1 MHFLHRMSETNGQ
14 WVFFIFPIWEP
25 GHNVVLVES
34 VKSKRVTIFR
44 KCKPKDLKCNAK
56 YTFLLFYFGY
66 ILKGKK
72 DKLSGSKD
80 FVREKEKFYAGQ
92 LAMELQVTQQTV
104 SRWEYG
110 AALSSKD
117 SFRRLSQ
124 LCRVSFD
131 YFVDEKKGKVFS
143 VLQEQKRNAG
153 KDNQEEEN

>member
-1 MHFLHRMSETNGQ
+1 M
-14 WVFFIFPIWEP
+14 
-25 GHNVVLVES
+25 
-34 VKSKRVTIFR
+34 
-44 KCKPKDLKCNAK
+44 
-56 YTFLLFYFGY
+56 
-66 ILKGKK
+66 
-72 DKLSGSKD
+72 
-80 FVREKEKFYAGQ
+80 
-92 LAMELQVTQQTV
+92 TQQTV